1 MNDKEFIE
9 LLNLYLDHEITAAD
23 AARLEAEVQSNP
35 RRRQVYRQYCQ
46 MQKAC
51 KVLAADFQTETT
63 PVADKKVVAFDAS
76 AGSSYSRGLY
86 IFGAVAAAAAC
97 VALVFVSR
105 GGLKSGPAA
114 GAAISPVA
122 AQSTQVSPMA
132 RMVTD
137 VSPAAAKTVPASSGG
152 LVQRPMLVNDP
163 LLLADR
169 ANDVEFARV
178 NQPSEQLAWIGA
190 LQIAPVPQRVPI
202 ETLRFEAQP
211 TILPQDNRG
220 LPNRSGPGEPAA
232 EMTAFRFV
240 K

>member
-23 AARLEAEVQSNP
+23 AARLEGEVQSNP
-35 RRRQVYRQYCQ
+35 QRRQFYRQYCQ

-51 KVLAADFQTETT
+51 KVLAADFRTEAT
-63 PVADKKVVAFDAS
+63 PAGDKKVVAFEV
-76 AGSSYSRGLY
+76 AGSSRSRGVY

-105 GGLKSGPAA
+105 GALKSVPASE
-114 GAAISPVA
+114 GGTGPVA
-122 AQSTQVSPMA
+122 VQSTRVLPTA
-132 RMVTD
+132 RIAAD
-137 VSPAAAKTVPASSGG
+137 VSPAVTKLAPANSGG
-152 LVQRPMLVNDP
+152 LVQRSMLVNDP
-163 LLLADR
+163 FLLAGR
-169 ANDVEFARV
+169 ANDAEFTRV
-178 NQPSEQLAWIGA
+178 GQPNEQLAWIGA

-202 ETLRFEAQP
+202 ETLRFEPQS
-211 TILPQDNRG
+211 TILPQDSRG
-220 LPNRSGPGEPAA
+220 LANRPGPADATA